1 MKRLSRVLCGLAVL
15 MMTAGAASVAH
26 AQALLAYK
34 EGVTPEQERKDR
46 TACHEWAVQQTNFDP
61 TATFTAQEAGITTRT
76 IMRVTTALNTAAGG
90 TDPRWTAGG
99 FGNTRT
105 SADVRRLNALY
116 ASYLKA
122 GALCLEGRGYV
133 VTQ

>member
-1 MKRLSRVLCGLAVL
+1 MFHVL
-15 MMTAGAASVAH
+15 
-26 AQALLAYK
+26 ALLWPLAQPLFPDLP
-34 EGVTPEQERKDR
+34 GLLNAVWGPFAPFLHCPGQVVT
-46 TACHEWAVQQTNFDP
+46 FI
-61 TATFTAQEAGITTRT
+61 AQEAGVRTRT
-76 IMRVTTALNTAAGG
+76 IMEVSTALNTAAGG

>member
-1 MKRLSRVLCGLAVL
+1 MKRLSHVLCGVAVML
-15 MMTAGAASVAH
+15 MAASAAPVAN
-26 AQALLAYK
+26 AQALMVYK
-34 EGVTPEQERKDR
+34 DGASAAQIKKDR
-46 TACHEWAVQQTNFDP
+46 VACHEWAVQQTNFDP
-61 TATFTAQEAGITTRT
+61 TATYKAQEAGVRTKT
-76 IMRVTTALNTAAGG
+76 IMEVSTALNEQAGG

-116 ASYLKA
+116 ADYLRA
-122 GALCLEGRGYV
+122 GALCLEGRGYA

>member
-1 MKRLSRVLCGLAVL
+1 MKRLSHVLCGAAVIL
-15 MMTAGAASVAH
+15 MAAGVVTVAN
-26 AQALLAYK
+26 AQALMVYK
-34 EGVTPEQERKDR
+34 EGASDAQIRKDR
-46 TACHEWAVQQTNFDP
+46 VACHEWAVQQTNFDP
-61 TATFTAQEAGITTRT
+61 TATFKAQEAGVRTRT
-76 IMRVTTALNTAAGG
+76 IMEVSTALNIADGG

-116 ASYLKA
+116 ADYLKA

>member
-1 MKRLSRVLCGLAVL
+1 MKRLSHVLCGAVVML
-15 MMTAGAASVAH
+15 MAAGTASVAN
-26 AQALLAYK
+26 AQALMVYK
-34 EGVTPEQERKDR
+34 EGASDAQIRKDR
-46 TACHEWAVQQTNFDP
+46 VACHEWAVQQTNFDP
-61 TATFTAQEAGITTRT
+61 TATFKAQQAGIRTKT
-76 IMRVTTALNTAAGG
+76 IMEVSTALNEQAGG

-116 ASYLKA
+116 TDYLKA

>member
-1 MKRLSRVLCGLAVL
+1 MKRLSHVLCGAVVIL
-15 MMTAGAASVAH
+15 MAAGAATVAN
-26 AQALLAYK
+26 AQALMVYK
-34 EGVTPEQERKDR
+34 EGATDAQIKKDR
-46 TACHEWAVQQTNFDP
+46 VACHEWAVQQTNFDP
-61 TATFTAQEAGITTRT
+61 TATFVAQEAGIRTRT
-76 IMRVTTALNTAAGG
+76 IMEVSTALNTASGG

-116 ASYLKA
+116 ADYLKA
-122 GALCLEGRGYV
+122 GALCLEGRGYA

>member
-1 MKRLSRVLCGLAVL
+1 MKRLSHVLCGVAAVL
-15 MMTAGAASVAH
+15 MVVVIAPVAN
-26 AQALLAYK
+26 AQALLVYK
-34 EGVTPEQERKDR
+34 EGATDAQVKKDR
-46 TACHEWAVQQTNFDP
+46 VACHEWAVQQTNFDP
-61 TATFTAQEAGITTRT
+61 TATFAAQQAGIRTRT
-76 IMRVTTALNTAAGG
+76 IMEVSTALNEASAG

-116 ASYLKA
+116 ADYLKA